1 MPDGVQVA
9 RAHAFRQ
16 MHRSSPALLLPNAWD
31 AVSARLFEEAG
42 FRAVATT
49 SGGLAWSLGYADG
62 EGAPWSEVVAATRR
76 IVRVVHVPVSADIES
91 GFGRTASDVF
101 SNVAEMIAAGV
112 VGINIEDSALQ
123 VKGALRSVEDA
134 AERVRAARRA
144 ADEAGVPIVINART
158 DVFHL
163 NVGNESDRPAE
174 ALRRA
179 KAYHDA
185 GADCIFLFGHPELSV
200 VAELARALEVPVNI
214 VGRPGMPNMSELEK
228 LGIARVST
236 AGGVAM
242 ASLGTV
248 SEIARGLFETR
259 GFDRL
264 TSTVKRADL
273 QQWFAR

>member
-1 MPDGVQVA
+1 MPNVEHVA

-16 MHRSSPALLLPNAWD
+16 MHHGSPALLLPNAWD

-91 GFGRTASDVF
+91 GFGGTASDVF
-101 SNVAEMIAAGV
+101 NNVVEIIGAGV
-112 VGINIEDSALQ
+112 VGINIEDSDLRT
-123 VKGALRSVEDA
+123 KGTLRSLEDA
-134 AERVRAARRA
+134 TERVRAARRA
-144 ADEAGVPIVINART
+144 AEHAGVPIVINART
-158 DVFHL
+158 DVFHV
-163 NVGNESDRPAE
+163 NAGPESERPAE

-179 KAYHDA
+179 HAYLEA

-200 VAELARALEVPVNI
+200 VAELAGTIKAPVNI
-214 VGRPGMPNMSELEK
+214 VGRPGMPNMSELER

-236 AGGVAM
+236 AGGAAM
-242 ASLGTV
+242 ATLATV
-248 SEIARGLFETR
+248 RDVAQSLFETR

-264 TSTVKRADL
+264 TSNVKRTDL